1 MRRRS
6 LSVRTKLVLII
17 VIGAMVPLGAV
28 GTWLSGSTR
37 RSAESL
43 LRSRL
48 DSALSHAVTHLG
60 SQWVNYRSV
69 LTDIAEDSAV
79 RRALGTH
86 LSPVVYLDP
95 HLRSD
100 VERLRAATEVV
111 FVLDS
116 ARVPKW
122 IVTADA
128 GGNPTLVEAKDSL
141 RVMAGSDPDHLLFR
155 VAIGEAPQKPTG
167 FIDARFR
174 RSSLIPGPIETSM
187 GVGGLM
193 AIVDHSTSRVS
204 APIPLDAS
212 ALRGD
217 RFTWGGN
224 EWLAVSRQL
233 TDPNIEIVVAAPLA
247 SFMLPFERA
256 ARTGLIALIVVGVL
270 GFVVATV
277 LTRRVTD
284 SLVHLSEAAMAVA
297 SGQLDRRVD
306 ASENDEI
313 GRLGTAFNSMT
324 ENLQRT
330 LAALSE
336 RQAIAAVGEF
346 ASALAHEIRNP
357 LSAIKL
363 NLQHVE
369 ERLTDARLREPIRN
383 TLRDIA
389 RLETTLAGALRL
401 ARTGRMAM
409 SAVALD
415 AIVASAARA
424 ALPDPARRGLTLEIA
439 AKGTHDGAHV
449 VGNAA
454 ALEQLLLNLLLNA
467 ADATPYGGRV
477 GIDIAADNGHVMVDV
492 WDTGSGIAP
501 EAAARAF
508 EPFFTTKAEGTGL
521 GLSIAKRIADAHH
534 GHIALCPREGGGTVV
549 RLRLPICGARGVT
562 KHDRND
568 GALRMPSDEKSLSR
582 SQFGV

>member
-6 LSVRTKLVLII
+6 LSLRTKLVLII
-17 VIGAMVPLGAV
+17 VIGAMAPLGAV
-28 GTWLSGSTR
+28 GGWLSGSTR

-43 LRSRL
+43 LRTRL
-48 DSALSHAVTHLG
+48 DSALSQAVTELG
-60 SQWVNYRSV
+60 TQWVAYRSV

-79 RRALGTH
+79 RRALGTPT
-86 LSPVVYLDP
+86 SRVVHLDP
-95 HLRSD
+95 NLRSD
-100 VERLRAATEVV
+100 IERLRAATEVV

-116 ARVPKW
+116 AKAPQW

-128 GGNPTLVEAKDSL
+128 DGKPTLVEAKDSL
-141 RVMAGSDPDHLLFR
+141 RVMAVSDPDHLLFR
-155 VAIGEAPQKPTG
+155 VAIGDAPQTPTG

-174 RSSLIPGPIETSM
+174 LSSLIPGPIGTSM

-193 AIVDHSTSRVS
+193 AIVDNSTGRVS

-212 ALRGD
+212 ALRRD

-233 TDPNIEIVVAAPLA
+233 TDPDIDVVVAAPVA
-247 SFMLPFERA
+247 AFMLPFERA
-256 ARTGLIALIVVGVL
+256 ARTGLIALIVVGVV

-277 LTRRVTD
+277 LTRRVTN
-284 SLVHLSEAAMAVA
+284 SLVRLSEAAMAVS
-297 SGQLDRRVD
+297 SGHLDRRLE
-306 ASENDEI
+306 ASANDEV
-313 GRLGTAFNSMT
+313 GRLGAAFNAMT
-324 ENLQRT
+324 ESLQRT

-336 RQAIAAVGEF
+336 RQAIAALGEF

-389 RLETTLAGALRL
+389 RLDTTVAGALRL
-401 ARTGRMAM
+401 ARTGRMPM
-409 SAVALD
+409 SSVALD
-415 AIVASAARA
+415 AIVESAARA
-424 ALPDPARRGLTLEIA
+424 ALPDPAGRGLTFELRA
-439 AKGTHDGAHV
+439 NGTSTGTCV
-449 VGNAA
+449 MGNAA

-467 ADATPYGGRV
+467 ADATPSGGRIGV
-477 GIDIAADNGHVMVDV
+477 DIGADNGNVTIDV
-492 WDTGSGIAP
+492 WDTGRGLGP

-521 GLSIAKRIADAHH
+521 GLSIAKRIVDAHH
-534 GHIALCPREGGGTVV
+534 GCIGLRPREGGGTVV
-549 RLRLPICGARGVT
+549 SVGLPIAT
-562 KHDRND
+562 H
-568 GALRMPSDEKSLSR
+568 AA
-582 SQFGV
+582 

>member
-1 MRRRS
+1 MRGRS
-6 LSVRTKLVLII
+6 LSLRTKLVLII
-17 VIGAMVPLGAV
+17 VIGAMAPLGAV
-28 GTWLSGSTR
+28 GAWLSGTTR

-48 DSALSHAVTHLG
+48 DSALSHAVTELG
-60 SQWVNYRSV
+60 SQWVAYRSV

-79 RRALGTH
+79 RRALGAHTSH
-86 LSPVVYLDP
+86 VVHLDP
-95 HLRSD
+95 HLRGD
-100 VERLRAATEVV
+100 IERLRAATEVV

-116 ARVPKW
+116 ARAPQW

-128 GGNPTLVEAKDSL
+128 DGKPTLVEAKDSL
-141 RVMAGSDPDHLLFR
+141 RVMAVSDPDHLLSR
-155 VAIGEAPQKPTG
+155 LAIGDAPQMQTG

-174 RSSLIPGPIETSM
+174 LSSLIPGPSETSM

-193 AIVDHSTSRVS
+193 AIVDHSTGRVS

-212 ALRGD
+212 ALRRD
-217 RFTWGGN
+217 RFTWGGD

-233 TDPNIEIVVAAPLA
+233 TDPAIDIVVAAPIA
-247 SFMLPFERA
+247 AFMLPFERA
-256 ARTGLIALIVVGVL
+256 ARTGLIALILVGVL

-277 LTRRVTD
+277 LTRRVTH
-284 SLVHLSEAAMAVA
+284 SLVRLSDAAMAVS
-297 SGQLDRRVD
+297 SGHLDKRVD
-306 ASENDEI
+306 ASGNDEI
-313 GRLGTAFNSMT
+313 GRLGAAFNSMT
-324 ENLQRT
+324 ESLQRT

-389 RLETTLAGALRL
+389 RLDTTVAGALRL

-409 SAVALD
+409 SSVSLD
-415 AIVASAARA
+415 AVVASAARA
-424 ALPDPARRGLTLEIA
+424 ALPNPAGRGLTLELPEN
-439 AKGTHDGAHV
+439 GTSDGAYV
-449 VGNAA
+449 MGNAA

-467 ADATPYGGRV
+467 ADATPSGGRIGV
-477 GIDIAADNGHVMVDV
+477 DIGADNGHVTIDV
-492 WDTGSGIAP
+492 WDTGAGLAP

-521 GLSIAKRIADAHH
+521 GLSIAKRIVDAHH
-534 GHIALCPREGGGTVV
+534 GRIGLRPREGGGTVV
-549 RLRLPICGARGVT
+549 RVGLPHCDARGVT
-562 KHDRND
+562 MCDRND
-568 GALRMPSDEKSLSR
+568 GPAKTARDGK
-582 SQFGV
+582 

>member
-1 MRRRS
+1 MSGRS
-6 LSVRTKLVLII
+6 LSLRTKLVLII
-17 VIGAMVPLGAV
+17 VIGAMVPLAAV
-28 GTWLSGSTR
+28 GAWLSGSTR

-48 DSALSHAVTHLG
+48 DSALSHAVTELG
-60 SQWVNYRSV
+60 TQWVAYRSV

-86 LSPVVYLDP
+86 TPHVMHLDL

-100 VERLRAATEVV
+100 IERLRAATEVV

-116 ARVPKW
+116 ARAPQW

-128 GGNPTLVEAKDSL
+128 DGKPTLVQAKDSL
-141 RVMAGSDPDHLLFR
+141 RVMAVSDPDHLLFR
-155 VAIGEAPQKPTG
+155 VVIGDRPQTESG

-174 RSSLIPGPIETSM
+174 LSSLIPGPIGTSM

-193 AIVDHSTSRVS
+193 AIVDHSTGRVS

-212 ALRGD
+212 ALRRD
-217 RFTWGGN
+217 RFTWGGK

-233 TDPNIEIVVAAPLA
+233 TDPDIDVVVAAPA
-247 SFMLPFERA
+247 AEFMLPFERA

-277 LTRRVTD
+277 LTRRVTH
-284 SLVHLSEAAMAVA
+284 SLVRLSEAAMAVA
-297 SGQLDRRVD
+297 SGHLDKRVN

-313 GRLGTAFNSMT
+313 GRLGMAFNSMT
-324 ENLQRT
+324 ESLQRT

-389 RLETTLAGALRL
+389 RLDTTVAGALRL

-409 SAVALD
+409 SSVALD

-424 ALPDPARRGLTLEIA
+424 AVPDPAGRGLTLELGA
-439 AKGTHDGAHV
+439 NGTSNGAYV
-449 VGNAA
+449 LGNAA

-467 ADATPYGGRV
+467 ADATPPGGRIGV
-477 GIDIAADNGHVMVDV
+477 NIGADNGHVTIDV
-492 WDTGSGIAP
+492 WDTGSGLAP

-521 GLSIAKRIADAHH
+521 GLSIAKRIVDAHH
-534 GHIALCPREGGGTVV
+534 GCIGLRPRVGGGTVV
-549 RLRLPICGARGVT
+549 RVGLPTQRT
-562 KHDRND
+562 QRND
-568 GALRMPSDEKSLSR
+568 P
-582 SQFGV
+582 

>member
-6 LSVRTKLVLII
+6 LSLRTKLVLII
-17 VIGAMVPLGAV
+17 VIAAMVPLGAV
-28 GTWLSGSTR
+28 GAWLSGSTR

-48 DSALSHAVTHLG
+48 DSALSHAVTELG
-60 SQWVNYRSV
+60 TQWVAYRSV

-86 LSPVVYLDP
+86 TSHVVHLDP
-95 HLRSD
+95 RLRSD
-100 VERLRAATEVV
+100 IERLRAATEVV

-116 ARVPKW
+116 AQAPQW

-128 GGNPTLVEAKDSL
+128 DGKPTLVEAKDSL
-141 RVMAGSDPDHLLFR
+141 RVMAVSDPDHLLFR
-155 VAIGEAPQKPTG
+155 VAIADAPQTQTG

-174 RSSLIPGPIETSM
+174 LSSLIPGPIETSM

-193 AIVDHSTSRVS
+193 AIVDHSTGRVS
-204 APIPLDAS
+204 APVPLDAS
-212 ALRGD
+212 ALRRD
-217 RFTWGGN
+217 RFTWGGD
-224 EWLAVSRQL
+224 EWLAASRQL
-233 TDPNIEIVVAAPLA
+233 TDPAIDVVVAAPVA
-247 SFMLPFERA
+247 AFMLPFERA

-270 GFVVATV
+270 GFIVATV
-277 LTRRVTD
+277 LTRRVTH
-284 SLVHLSEAAMAVA
+284 SLVRLSEAAMAVA
-297 SGQLDRRVD
+297 SGHLDKRVD
-306 ASENDEI
+306 ASEHDEI

-324 ENLQRT
+324 ESLRRT

-389 RLETTLAGALRL
+389 RLDTTVAGALRL
-401 ARTGRMAM
+401 ARTGRMPM
-409 SAVALD
+409 SSVALEG
-415 AIVASAARA
+415 IVASAARA
-424 ALPDPARRGLTLEIA
+424 ALPDPAGRGLTLEVGA
-439 AKGTHDGAHV
+439 NGTSESAYV
-449 VGNAA
+449 MGNAA

-467 ADATPYGGRV
+467 ADATPSGGRIGV
-477 GIDIAADNGHVMVDV
+477 NIGADNGHVTIDV
-492 WDTGSGIAP
+492 WDTGCGLAP

-521 GLSIAKRIADAHH
+521 GLSIAKRIVDAHH
-534 GHIALCPREGGGTVV
+534 GHIRLGPREGGGTVV
-549 RLRLPICGARGVT
+549 RVNLPIDA
-562 KHDRND
+562 H
-568 GALRMPSDEKSLSR
+568 AA
-582 SQFGV
+582 